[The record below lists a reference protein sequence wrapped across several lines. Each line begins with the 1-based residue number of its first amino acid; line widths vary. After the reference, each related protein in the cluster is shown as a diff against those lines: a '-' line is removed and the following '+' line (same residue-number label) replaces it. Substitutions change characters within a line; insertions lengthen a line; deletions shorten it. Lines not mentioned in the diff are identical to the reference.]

1 MFYRLSL
8 EPWDQHKRKT
18 PKISGLNGEFSEVNV
33 LCKNSR
39 TVHKYPM

>member
-8 EPWDQHKRKT
+8 EPWDQQKRKDFW
-18 PKISGLNGEFSEVNV
+18 SEWEFSEANV